1 MAQKFRVTP
10 KSMRSTADEL
20 ETLNNQFKAAVTNL
34 RSDNETLGRQWE
46 GDARNKFNEEF
57 LKDAEKFDKFYD
69 GIQKFIQQLRNNAD
83 EYDKVENTNTSIA
96 SVRKAN

>member
-20 ETLNNQFKAAVTNL
+20 ETLNNKFKNEVKNL
-34 RSDNETLGRQWE
+34 RSDNQTLGRQWE

-57 LKDAEKFDKFYD
+57 LKDAEKFDRFYE
-69 GIQKFIQQLRNNAD
+69 GIQKFIQQLRKNAD
-83 EYDKVENTNTSIA
+83 EYDKVENTNKSIA
-96 SVRKAN
+96 AVRKA

>member
-1 MAQKFRVTP
+1 MAQRFRVTP

-57 LKDAEKFDKFYD
+57 LKDAEKFDRFYD
-69 GIQKFIQQLRNNAD
+69 GIQKFIQQLRHNAD

-96 SVRKAN
+96 AVRKAN